1 MSRSGHLRT
10 GSGLSWFALFL
21 GIGLGITIGLI
32 YTWQIDPVIEKNTSP
47 WQLSAQAREDYVVAV
62 SLSYAY
68 NRDLPLA
75 FNRLR
80 ALRPDQNVW
89 GMVAEIAC
97 DRVKQG
103 KTVTN
108 GDVRVIRALVQLY
121 QPQGATGCADDRYP
135 TPAPMIV
142 TTPLPEASSTPS
154 LTPPFTKT
162 PTPPIPT
169 PTPYQAPIAT
179 STPASGGYI
188 LARLQS
194 FCDSA
199 SNGVIEVR
207 VYDRLGNGVPGFP
220 VEVTWSGNQS
230 ETFYTGLKPE
240 RELGYADFEM
250 TAGRSYAVSV
260 PGLQGNPPVV
270 DASPCEAE
278 TDNGTVSATTSYW
291 VNFQQ
296 QVSNQ

>member
-1 MSRSGHLRT
+1 MSRSGHIRT
-10 GSGLSWFALFL
+10 GSGLSWFALIL
-21 GIGLGITIGLI
+21 GIGLGITVGLI
-32 YTWQIDPVIEKNTSP
+32 YTWQIDPVIERNTSP

-62 SLSYAY
+62 ALSYAH
-68 NRDLPLA
+68 NNDLPLA

-89 GMVAEIAC
+89 AMVADIAC
-97 DRVKQG
+97 DRKKQG

-108 GDVRVIRALVQLY
+108 GDIRVIRALVQLY
-121 QPQGATGCADDRYP
+121 KPQGATGCADDSYP
-135 TPAPMIV
+135 TPAPVIV
-142 TTPLPEASSTPS
+142 STAPPEASPTPS

-179 STPASGGYI
+179 STPSTGTFALG
-188 LARLQS
+188 RLQS
-194 FCDSA
+194 FCDPA

-207 VYDRLGNGVPGFP
+207 VYDRLGEGMPGIP

-230 ETFYTGLKPE
+230 DTFYTGLKPE
-240 RELGYADFEM
+240 RELGYADFDM
-250 TAGRSYAVSV
+250 TSGRSYSVSI
-260 PGLQGNPPVV
+260 PGLRGTAPVV
-270 DASPCEAE
+270 DASPCEADDGS
-278 TDNGTVSATTSYW
+278 TAVTSYW

-296 QVSNQ
+296 QVSSQ